1 MNKITLKEFKSLLI
15 NNKSALLGS
24 KFNTT
29 VEAMTEL
36 IDKQIEN
43 IRPNIN
49 YNRIARSN
57 NNSNIIKSSFTR
69 DGKAVESRLDLNG
82 KVFKHNDIYYIYKTL
97 PLYHSFDNCIL
108 MYAIENN

>member
-57 NNSNIIKSSFTR
+57 NNSNIIKSSFTI

-82 KVFKHNDIYYIYKTL
+82 KVFKHKGVYIIATN
-97 PLYHSFDNCIL
+97 DNCIL